1 MSSPGFEL
9 GLSRPQRH
17 VLAARRRR
25 RHTQDAKERGIIRRY
40 YRIIMLKE
48 SRNA

>member
-1 MSSPGFEL
+1 MSSPGFEP
-9 GLSRPQRH
+9 GLSQPQRD

-25 RHTQDAKERGIIRRY
+25 RHTQDAKERGIIRRH